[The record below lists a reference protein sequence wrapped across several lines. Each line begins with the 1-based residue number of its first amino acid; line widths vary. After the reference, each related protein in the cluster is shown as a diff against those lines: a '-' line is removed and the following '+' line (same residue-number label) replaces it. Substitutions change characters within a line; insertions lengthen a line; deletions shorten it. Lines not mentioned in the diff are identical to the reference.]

1 MRIDPKTNASP
12 IAAAAARRRTS
23 GASFDVADTAASRPT
38 SGAAAPAAAGSLDA
52 LLALQEESGDGER
65 RRRTARRGHDLLDAL
80 DRLKA
85 ALLGGRVPV
94 SDLKA
99 IAARLAERRDLSG
112 DPRLDEIVA
121 HIELRA
127 QVELAKLGSEPAG
140 SANATRPYAQR
151 A

>member
-23 GASFDVADTAASRPT
+23 GGSFDVADTSAARPSSAT
-38 SGAAAPAAAGSLDA
+38 TGAAPAGSLDA

-65 RRRTARRGHDLLDAL
+65 RRKTARRGHDLLDAL
-80 DRLKA
+80 DRLRA
-85 ALLGGRVPV
+85 ALLGGRVPI

-99 IAARLAERRDLSG
+99 IAARLAERRDFSG
-112 DPRLDEIVA
+112 DPRLDEVVA

-127 QVELAKLGSEPAG
+127 QVELAKLGAEPAPAS
-140 SANATRPYAQR
+140 SAGGPYAR
-151 A
+151 RG